1 MGSPILQPLPPAH
14 CGRLIE
20 TYAGL
25 ISDPAQKL
33 RFLKRVLTKYE
44 KASRL
49 FKCSQAFQE
58 TVLIQIATDELNALN
73 PRISKKADH
82 LIRNGELPAP
92 SGFRGY
98 LYKFRNS
105 ALTLVAVALVLG
117 LGSAVASLKKTVPDH
132 PVAVENPQ
140 PERAY
145 LSEEV
150 ADSDAV
156 NVAGGDLIPADKPQ
170 NKDITSKKADS
181 ENPVHDPVE
190 ELQAAD
196 SRSEIAA
203 KDRREGY
210 SGQIVPLTGRINAPA
225 LSRGIPSSE
234 DEVEAYVE
242 KAIWLVEKESGSE
255 LYSNGL
261 RIITRYTVENEPR
274 AYYRF
279 RRAEDRLPSA
289 DDITDKIVGILYHAA
304 ESDMIDFK
312 PEKNDSINRYSKALV
327 RYVRKKKAYHYF
339 IDRFG
344 RVYRIVKD
352 AHAAHHAGWSI
363 WADKELVYLSL
374 NNAFIGICFEG
385 KDFEKEQAT
394 ADGVRMSSV
403 RHSVINE
410 GQLTSGRK
418 LTDWLRVKYRISQHN
433 CVAHGLTSVNPHQ
446 MLIGYHLDLAKGFPY
461 ARFGLKDKTKVQ
473 LPAITDF
480 GFRYD
485 DHFVQV
491 FNGDLWEGIAYSDEY
506 IRHHAHIAGMTPGE
520 YRDVL
525 AERFTAWFELYQDFH
540 G

>member
-1 MGSPILQPLPPAH
+1 MESPILQPLPPAH

-33 RFLKRVLTKYE
+33 RFLKRVLTKYG
-44 KASRL
+44 KTSRL

-73 PRISKKADH
+73 PRIRRKAKL
-82 LIRNGELPAP
+82 LIRNGQLPTL

-140 PERAY
+140 PGRVY

-150 ADSDAV
+150 ADGDAV
-156 NVAGGDLIPADKPQ
+156 NMEGGDLTPADKPQ
-170 NKDITSKKADS
+170 NKDITRKKAGS
-181 ENPVHDPVE
+181 ENPTQGPVE
-190 ELQAAD
+190 ELQAAH
-196 SRSEIAA
+196 SRAETAA
-203 KDRREGY
+203 KDEREGY
-210 SGQIVPLTGRINAPA
+210 SGQIVPLTGGGDMLAE
-225 LSRGIPSSE
+225 SRGVTNSE
-234 DEVEAYVE
+234 HEVEAYVE
-242 KAIWLVEKESGSE
+242 KAIWLVEKESDSE

-279 RRAEDRLPSA
+279 QRAENRLPSS
-289 DDITDKIVGILYHAA
+289 DDITDKIAGILYHAA

-374 NNAFIGICFEG
+374 NHAFIGICFEG
-385 KDFEKEQAT
+385 KDFESGGE
-394 ADGVRMSSV
+394 DSGVSMGSV
-403 RHSVINE
+403 KNSVINE
-410 GQLTSGRK
+410 GQLTSGKK
-418 LTDWLRVKYRISQHN
+418 LTDWLRVKYRIPQHN
-433 CVAHGLTSVNPHQ
+433 CVAHGLASVNPHQ

-461 ARFGLKDKTKVQ
+461 ARFGLKDKTKIQ

-506 IRHHAHIAGMTPGE
+506 IRHHAQIVDMTPKE